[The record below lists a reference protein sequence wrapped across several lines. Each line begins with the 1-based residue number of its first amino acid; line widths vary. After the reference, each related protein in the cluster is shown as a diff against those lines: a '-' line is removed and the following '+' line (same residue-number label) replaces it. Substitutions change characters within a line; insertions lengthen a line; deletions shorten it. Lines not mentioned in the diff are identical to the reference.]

1 MVLRRWKLTDYQD
14 KIKLIKN
21 ARIALESI
29 LANKFRAILT
39 TLGIIFGVGAV
50 ISMLAIGNGAQQQI
64 LEQLKIVGVNNI
76 IVKSIF
82 DTEEDKSE
90 EKENNPSHAKKYSP
104 GLTLKDLSNIK
115 EVVPNIEL
123 ITPEVGYDTY
133 VLSSTIRKKTKAVG
147 VEPSYFKIFNIE
159 LEQGSYFNQLQNES
173 KKKVCL
179 LGSTLSKL
187 LFPKSNP
194 IGKTVRIGSL
204 NLQVIGVI
212 KKMGGIADN
221 LQSMGINDY
230 NNEIYVPIETLLSRY
245 KDRGKINMQNNWRRR
260 GEKENPNQLD
270 KIIVQLKNSEDV
282 SPSGKLMNR
291 MIDRRHNEVED
302 FAVSIPEQTL
312 KQQKETDDLFNWLLG
327 AIASISLVVGGIG
340 IMNIMLASVQE
351 RIKEIGLR
359 RAVGAK
365 KKDIKQ
371 QFILEASFISLFG
384 GILGVLLGVG
394 LSYAVEI
401 FLNMPTRISVF
412 SIFLSFI
419 ISVLT
424 GVVFGYLPAN
434 KAAEQNPV
442 NSLKYE

>member
-1 MVLRRWKLTDYQD
+1 MIR
-14 KIKLIKN
+14 N
-21 ARIALESI
+21 ARIAFESI

-76 IVKSIF
+76 IVKSIY
-82 DTEEDKSE
+82 DKEEEDSE
-90 EKENNPSHAKKYSP
+90 EEESDPSEAKKYSP

-123 ITPEVGYDTY
+123 ITPEVGYETY

-147 VEPSYFKIFNIE
+147 IEPSYFNIFNIE
-159 LEQGSYFNQLQNES
+159 LEQGRYFNQLQS
-173 KKKVCL
+173 KNRKKVCL

-187 LFPKSNP
+187 LFPKTNP

-221 LQSMGINDY
+221 LQSMGISDY
-230 NNEIYVPIETLLSRY
+230 NNELYVPIETLLSRY
-245 KDRGKINMQNNWRRR
+245 KDRGKINVQNNWSW
-260 GEKENPNQLD
+260 GGKKENPNQLD

-282 SPSGKLMNR
+282 APSGKLMNR
-291 MIDRRHNEVED
+291 MIGRRHNWVED

-365 KKDIKQ
+365 KLDIKM

-384 GILGVLLGVG
+384 GILGILLGVG
-394 LSYAVEI
+394 LSYLVEI
-401 FLNMPTRISVF
+401 FLEMPTQISIF
-412 SIFLSFI
+412 SILLSFI
-419 ISVLT
+419 ISVLI
-424 GVVFGYLPAN
+424 GIIFGYLPAN